1 MDKQP
6 AKKLILSTVLLVCSL
21 FLLIIGLILL
31 AIVFTFP
38 RLPTLERITHYE
50 PSMPIKIYS
59 QDNVLI
65 GQYGVERREFTKID
79 DFPEILKYAVLA
91 AEDKH
96 FYKHKGFDVAGIS
109 RAFIS
114 NFLTGHVSQGAST
127 ITQQVAK
134 NFFLSNEKTYKRKF
148 YEILLA
154 LKIEMNLR
162 KDQILELY
170 FNQIYLG
177 QKAYGFTAASEAY
190 FGKPVKYLTV
200 AEVAMLAGL
209 PKAPSAFNPIVNPER
224 ARKRQLYVLQNM
236 LSEGWITQKMYKDA
250 INQKLAFKN
259 NSEQE
264 EVDENSLYVA
274 EMVRKQLHDRYGDD
288 IYRSGF
294 RVYAT
299 VTSKNQKTAT
309 QAVRRLL
316 LRQSPKTKFRGSEAW
331 VDLSKIKPENL
342 EVAALHYLSSRH
354 TVQGEIPAIVIE
366 ASPQKVKLLVEK
378 QKSPINLTG
387 AALNPIKHAINNT
400 SMGKKQVQVGSI
412 IRLAHN
418 SEGGWQVIQPPLLEA
433 GLIAIEPRTVAI
445 QAVVGGFDFFSKQFN
460 RATQA
465 YRQPGSTFKPF
476 VYSAA
481 IEKGYSTATVINDA
495 PVHYGRYSPKNASG
509 GYHGPTTLAS
519 GFAHSRNVVAVRLLY
534 SIGLSYAY
542 NYLSRFGLK
551 KEHIPQNLTMVLGS
565 GDITPLQMAR
575 GYAVFANGGF
585 LVSPYVIDRI
595 YNARG
600 QLIAQTKPLIAGK
613 NAPHTISTGNA
624 YIMYKMLQSV
634 IREGTGRAALAMNR
648 SDIGGK
654 TGTSNKRKDA
664 WFVGFNQRLAAA
676 VYVGY
681 DNPAGKSPVGYGAQI
696 ALPLWMEY
704 MRQALKNIPDRGP
717 TQPKDVIEHNG
728 FYSLK
733 GKSGPR
739 NLPISTDNN
748 AESIGNHS
756 DTAPSSESTNLD
768 NLF

>member
-342 EVAALHYLSSRH
+342 KVAALHYLSSRH

-387 AALNPIKHAINNT
+387 A
-400 SMGKKQVQVGSI
+400 
-412 IRLAHN
+412 
-418 SEGGWQVIQPPLLEA
+418 
-433 GLIAIEPRTVAI
+433 
-445 QAVVGGFDFFSKQFN
+445 
-460 RATQA
+460 
-465 YRQPGSTFKPF
+465 STL
-476 VYSAA
+476 
-481 IEKGYSTATVINDA
+481 
-495 PVHYGRYSPKNASG
+495 R
-509 GYHGPTTLAS
+509 
-519 GFAHSRNVVAVRLLY
+519 
-534 SIGLSYAY
+534 
-542 NYLSRFGLK
+542 
-551 KEHIPQNLTMVLGS
+551 
-565 GDITPLQMAR
+565 
-575 GYAVFANGGF
+575 
-585 LVSPYVIDRI
+585 
-595 YNARG
+595 
-600 QLIAQTKPLIAGK
+600 
-613 NAPHTISTGNA
+613 
-624 YIMYKMLQSV
+624 
-634 IREGTGRAALAMNR
+634 
-648 SDIGGK
+648 
-654 TGTSNKRKDA
+654 
-664 WFVGFNQRLAAA
+664 
-676 VYVGY
+676 
-681 DNPAGKSPVGYGAQI
+681 
-696 ALPLWMEY
+696 
-704 MRQALKNIPDRGP
+704 
-717 TQPKDVIEHNG
+717 
-728 FYSLK
+728 
-733 GKSGPR
+733 
-739 NLPISTDNN
+739 
-748 AESIGNHS
+748 
-756 DTAPSSESTNLD
+756 
-768 NLF
+768 